1 MPIFAQGV
9 TKNKL
14 TILYYIQSSKLDLT
28 REQLYRAMVE
38 NDAMSYFDFECCL
51 HELEEDAFVAAVP
64 RAFGQ
69 GYRLSV
75 RGTDVLEQF
84 VESLPVSM
92 RDRLDRYAREH
103 IEEMRMQTQIVSDM
117 EELSGGGYLVRLR
130 ALENSAAVMELTL
143 RVATREMAQRIRH
156 NWETESES
164 LYPLL
169 LERLLSGEA
178 PPAADKTTEQ

>member
-1 MPIFAQGV
+1 MPIFAQGL
-9 TKNKL
+9 TRSKL
-14 TILYYIQSSKLDLT
+14 TILYYIRASKLDLT

-38 NDAMSYFDFECCL
+38 NDAMSYFDFEGCL

-103 IEEMRMQTQIVSDM
+103 AEQMRLQTQIVSDM
-117 EELSGGGYLVRLR
+117 EELSNGGYLVRLR
-130 ALENSAAVMELTL
+130 AIEESAVVMELSM
-143 RVATREMAQRIRH
+143 RVATRDMARRMRR
-156 NWETESES
+156 NWETESDA
-164 LYPLL
+164 LYTLL
-169 LERLLSGEA
+169 LGRLLRGGEE
-178 PPAADKTTEQ
+178 PAGE